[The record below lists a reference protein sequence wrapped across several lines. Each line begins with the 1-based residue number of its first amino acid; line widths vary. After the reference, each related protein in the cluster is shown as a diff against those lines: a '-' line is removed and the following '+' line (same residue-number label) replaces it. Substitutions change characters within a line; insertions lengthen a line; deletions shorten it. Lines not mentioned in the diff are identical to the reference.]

1 MNFEKILNRI
11 LIFNFFKHK
20 IICTEKLKIVRI
32 IIQEE
37 LIFFRLGMGEGGSN
51 RLTKCGTCACKLIQT
66 TGKR

>member
-20 IICTEKLKIVRI
+20 IICTEILKIVRI

-37 LIFFRLGMGEGGSN
+37 LIFFRLGMGEGVQ
-51 RLTKCGTCACKLIQT
+51 ID
-66 TGKR
+66 